1 MKERVRRLLADIE
14 KSLSVAKRV
23 VELGEEE
30 FLSDIRN
37 AYTLRLAIVE
47 ILEASVSL
55 GLQILKEEEVEGYRQ
70 VFGGLLRRGVISP
83 DVYKEM
89 VRLVGLRNLIVH
101 RYWEVDDLRVYRE
114 ARGSGLKVIE
124 RFVEEVGKYAARA
137 GDP

>member
-1 MKERVRRLLADIE
+1 MKERVRRLLADIK
-14 KSLSVAKRV
+14 KSLSVARRV